1 MRTKGELMAV
11 GKSIRLSIYRDDFRW
26 IPYWMAHTPKDDL
39 ERKFFGYKMSIVFC
53 LVGMEIDFTI
63 H

>member
-1 MRTKGELMAV
+1 MTI
-11 GKSIRLSIYRDDFRW
+11 GKSFRLSIYKDDFRW
-26 IPYWMAHTPKDDL
+26 IPYWMVHAPKGDL
-39 ERKFFGYKMSIVFC
+39 ERKFFGYKMGIVFC